1 MFAIVHAAVIAN
13 PNAGYLKRRPRLLAD
28 LAKLSD
34 RDTELCLTHDEQ
46 TLADTAERLAEAG
59 CQHVGVV
66 GGDGTASATLTA
78 LARAYGERL
87 LPTIVLL
94 RGGTM
99 NTVANGLGIA
109 RGKPATLLRH
119 AIRAWR
125 APGQTRTCVRPT
137 LHVGDRLGF
146 LFGTGVWHG
155 YLSAYYEAGDGAPTP
170 ATAARVFGSA
180 VASALVDGSIYRRIF
195 RPAPIRVEL
204 ESGVWET
211 RTYMTVCAGTVD
223 QAGLGFRVFHR
234 AYESDDRFQLIGI
247 KASPAQVARDLPGVW
262 TGRGL
267 AADTAYQA
275 LVRRAEIRCDEGKFG
290 YSVDGDLYEADGRLA
305 LRLGPSFRFLLP
317 GTALG

>member
-1 MFAIVHAAVIAN
+1 VFANVHAAVIAN

-34 RDTELCLTHDEQ
+34 RDTELCLTHDQE
-46 TLADTAERLAEAG
+46 TLVETAQRLAEAG
-59 CQHVGVV
+59 CQHVGLV
-66 GGDGTASATLTA
+66 GGDGTASATLSA
-78 LARAYGERL
+78 LAAAYGERL

-99 NTVANGLGIA
+99 NTVANALGIA
-109 RGKPATLLRH
+109 RGKPAALLRD
-119 AIRAWR
+119 ALGAWK
-125 APGQTRTCVRPT
+125 APGKARTCVRPT
-137 LHVGDRLGF
+137 LRVGDRLGF

-180 VASALVDGSIYRRIF
+180 VASALVDGSLYRRVF

-204 ESGVWET
+204 GGAVWET

-234 AYESDDRFQLIGI
+234 AYDTDDRFHLIGI
-247 KASPAQVARDLPGVW
+247 KGSPGQVARDLPGVW
-262 TGRGL
+262 TGQGL
-267 AADTAYQA
+267 KAETAYQA
-275 LVRRAEIRCDEGKFG
+275 LVAQAEIRCDEGKFG

-305 LRLGPSFRFLLP
+305 LGLGPSFRFLLP
-317 GTALG
+317 GRAID